1 MLDGSSA
8 VLDAKEISALHSMAI
23 GADVVE
29 ESTSSTTG
37 NFSVAVGPAFSG
49 SRFGTKVTSVLYSD
63 LCSPRS

>member
-8 VLDAKEISALHSMAI
+8 VLDAREISALHSMAI

-29 ESTSSTTG
+29 EVD
-37 NFSVAVGPAFSG
+37 FSVAVGPAFSG
-49 SRFGTKVTSVLYSD
+49 SRFGTKVASVLYSD